1 MTNLN
6 RLTVCPACRRRSAL
20 IAALAP
26 AISRLS
32 LTRHGLLDLLALP
45 NARLLRAAKVED
57 PRGLWRR
64 LQLPAPHRERP
75 HRPMPPQPRLP
86 RGPRA
91 AALRARGAVRH
102 LHDRAPARAVHRPI
116 VAIVGS
122 RTSTRYARQISSAL
136 AHELATA
143 GVTVVSGMNTG
154 LEGILHRDA
163 LRARGHTI
171 AVMPGGPEVP
181 FPTQHED
188 LHRGILA
195 RSAAVSELPPGLY
208 PRGSWSFIA
217 SQRIIAALARLI
229 VVIEAGGRSCGLF
242 TAQIAADLGSD
253 VAVVPGRVTDPG
265 GRWTLELLRDGAHPV
280 ACAQDVL
287 DLLGDVTLL
296 QQPRQPPVLEHASL
310 GLAVGTVGDHVVLEV
325 DRPQPAC
332 AARARLPLAAVD
344 L

>member
-6 RLTVCPACRRRSAL
+6 RLTACPACRRRSAL

-32 LTRHGLLDLLALP
+32 LTHHGLLDLLALE

-64 LQLPAPHRERP
+64 LQLP
-75 HRPMPPQPRLP
+75 LP
-86 RGPRA
+86 TKSVPT
-91 AALRARGAVRH
+91 ALCRH
-102 LHDRAPARAVHRPI
+102 NPDYPEALAQLPSAPAVLYATCTTERLRELFTEPI

-122 RTSTRYARQISSAL
+122 RTSTRYTRQISSAL

-154 LEGILHRDA
+154 IEGILHRDA

-171 AVMPGGPEVP
+171 AVMPGGPEVA

-195 RSAAVSELPPGLY
+195 RSAAVSELPPGFH

-229 VVIEAGGRSCGLF
+229 VVIDAGGRSCGLF

-265 GRWTLELLRDGAHPV
+265 GRWTFELLRDGAHPV

-287 DLLGDVTLL
+287 DLLGYVTLL

-325 DRPQPAC
+325 DRPQPGS
-332 AARARLPLAAVD
+332 AARARLPLAAVH